1 MQLPADPR
9 LRGGRR
15 KIHSDLLF
23 LPPMEKMELALD
35 RIIEAMLSRIP
46 GLILAIILLFIGSWL
61 IGLILK
67 ILRNRF
73 ERRNVDLSLRDFVAS
88 IVKFILYT
96 MLIIS
101 VASMVGIQTTSFV
114 AVLGAASLSIGLA
127 LQGSLSNFAGGVLIL
142 LFRPFRVG
150 DYVSSAAGASG
161 TVEKIDIL
169 YTTLRTA
176 DGIAVF
182 APNGPLA
189 NSVITNYSS
198 ITKRRIEYKIGIGY
212 ESNIKE
218 AREVILSVLKA
229 DSRVLGTPKPEVH
242 VAELAD
248 SSVNLVVRA
257 WAPKEVYWDAYYEV
271 FEQIKGA
278 LDTNNITIPYPQQ
291 EMRIVNIGSS
301 KGDVLGGDPT
311 AGRDN

>member
-1 MQLPADPR
+1 
-9 LRGGRR
+9 
-15 KIHSDLLF
+15 
-23 LPPMEKMELALD
+23 MEKLQLALD
-35 RIIEAMLSRIP
+35 RIIEATLSRIP
-46 GLILAIILLFIGSWL
+46 GIILAILLLAVGGWL
-61 IGLILK
+61 IQLILRVIRK
-67 ILRNRF
+67 RF

-88 IVKFILYT
+88 IVKFTLYT

-101 VASMVGIQTTSFV
+101 VASMVGIQTTSFI

-150 DYVSSAAGASG
+150 DYVSSTSGASG

-169 YTTLRTA
+169 YTTMRTT

-198 ITKRRIEYKIGIGY
+198 ITKRRMEYRIGIGY

-218 AREVILSVLKA
+218 ARDVILQVLHDDHRIMK
-229 DSRVLGTPKPEVH
+229 TPKSEVRI
-242 VAELAD
+242 AELAE
-248 SSVNLVVRA
+248 SSVNLVIWA
-257 WAPKEVYWDAYYEV
+257 WAPKEQYWEAYYEN
-271 FEQIKGA
+271 FERIKLA
-278 LDTNNITIPYPQQ
+278 LDAHDISIPFPQQ
-291 EMRIVNIGSS
+291 EMRIVNVDAARSPF
-301 KGDVLGGDPT
+301 DRDPKDEPE
-311 AGRDN
+311 A

>member
-1 MQLPADPR
+1 
-9 LRGGRR
+9 
-15 KIHSDLLF
+15 
-23 LPPMEKMELALD
+23 MEKMELALD
-35 RIIEAMLSRIP
+35 RIIEAIMLRIP
-46 GLILAIILLFIGSWL
+46 GLVLAIILLFVGGWFIR
-61 IGLILK
+61 LILK

-150 DYVSSAAGASG
+150 DYVSSASGAAG

-169 YTTLRTA
+169 YTSLRTSE
-176 DGIAVF
+176 GIAVF

-198 ITKRRIEYKIGIGY
+198 ITKRRIEYKIGISY
-212 ESNIKE
+212 ESNIKQ

-229 DSRVLGTPKPEVH
+229 DSRVMGTPKPEVH

-248 SSVNLVVRA
+248 SSVNLVIWA
-257 WAPKEVYWDAYYEV
+257 WAPKDAYWNAYCDN
-271 FEQIKGA
+271 FEEIKKA

-291 EMRIVNIGSS
+291 EMRIVNAGSTGNPFDEDDP
-301 KGDVLGGDPT
+301 KGGGN
-311 AGRDN
+311 A